1 MSARVIAALSLA
13 VLMVAPRGAH
23 AAPPRAQVYV
33 QPGVQTLRFT
43 GDVGQYASGGLG
55 LLATQGVQSGAFG
68 AYLSIGT
75 DYYLTNQPPPPYTRG
90 LQTFSVSTGLRFALP
105 LEVVRPLIGIEYTS
119 LGVSSNALTRFTGDA
134 LHFNGVGANIA
145 ARWEGLMPIYVEAS
159 VTTRVFPDMDR
170 ATVQWGFGLAIGIA
184 GFL

>member
-1 MSARVIAALSLA
+1 MRRVAIVLACFAGMSLLPHRAF
-13 VLMVAPRGAH
+13 

-43 GDVGQYASGGLG
+43 GDVGQYASAGLG
-55 LLATQGVQSGAFG
+55 LVATQGVQSGAFG

-105 LEVVRPLIGIEYTS
+105 VEVVRPLIGLEYTS

-134 LHFNGVGANIA
+134 LHFNGIGANLA
-145 ARWEGLMPIYVEAS
+145 ARWEGVMPLYVEAS

-170 ATVQWGFGLAIGIA
+170 ATVQWGFGLAVGIA